1 MEFQNNSAL
10 SSLSNLN
17 KYTTK
22 NNEIILSNETSLSS
36 MVPFQS
42 SSSSLLSTST
52 QSRSQPNSNNNASLQ
67 NYLNNNHIKILSKT
81 DAIITN
87 SKNNFTSIKSN
98 RDTPIN
104 DNKPLKQ
111 IQQQHKQS
119 TIEIAKLINSK
130 TSINEQDLNTSISP
144 LSNASSSDIS
154 STSSTSN
161 SMLFNQT
168 QSLTHLD
175 NDDFSM
181 TNQSQSPPVVVRQVA
196 NVRERQV
203 SGFIKGAYP
212 YLFFNLYIKFF

>member
-17 KYTTK
+17 KYSTK
-22 NNEIILSNETSLSS
+22 NNEIILSNVTSLSS

-42 SSSSLLSTST
+42 SSSSLLSTPT

-67 NYLNNNHIKILSKT
+67 NYLNNNHIKNLSKT

-87 SKNNFTSIKSN
+87 SKNNSTGIKSN
-98 RDTPIN
+98 RDIPIN
-104 DNKPLKQ
+104 DNKPLKNYQ
-111 IQQQHKQS
+111 IQQQQQKQS
-119 TIEIAKLINSK
+119 AVEIAKLINSK
-130 TSINEQDLNTSISP
+130 TSINEQDLNTSVSP

-161 SMLFNQT
+161 SMLYNQT

-175 NDDFSM
+175 NDVFSI
-181 TNQSQSPPVVVRQVA
+181 TNHSQSPPVVVRQVA

-203 SGFIKGAYP
+203 S
-212 YLFFNLYIKFF
+212 KFFRGACCFLLFN

>member
-17 KYTTK
+17 KYSAK

-36 MVPFQS
+36 TVPFQP
-42 SSSSLLSTST
+42 SSSSLLSTPT

-67 NYLNNNHIKILSKT
+67 NYLNNNHIKNLSKT

-87 SKNNFTSIKSN
+87 SKNNSMSIKSN

-104 DNKPLKQ
+104 DNKPLKNYQ
-111 IQQQHKQS
+111 IQQKQS
-119 TIEIAKLINSK
+119 EIAKLINSK
-130 TSINEQDLNTSISP
+130 TSINEQDLNTSVSP

-168 QSLTHLD
+168 QSLTYLD
-175 NDDFSM
+175 NDDFSI
-181 TNQSQSPPVVVRQVA
+181 TNHSQSPPVVVRQVA

-203 SGFIKGAYP
+203 SIFIRGS
-212 YLFFNLYIKFF
+212 